1 MKTLL
6 LIGMTLWMNPDSVIV
21 DFSTESTLSAWSI
34 LDDVV
39 MGGRSDGRMRI
50 NEAGNAVF
58 SGTVSLE
65 NNGGFSSVQ
74 HNFPKRPV
82 EAYRYIEIRLK
93 GDGKRYQFRVRS
105 DRSERHS
112 YAYYFQTDGT
122 WQTIVVPMEEMYPTW
137 RGRTLNLPNYPGSNL
152 SEIAIFIGNNKNEQ
166 FQLEIDYIKLTKNK
180 YLIANR

>member
-6 LIGMTLWMNPDSVIV
+6 LISMTLWMNPDSMIV
-21 DFSTESTLSAWSI
+21 DFSTESTLSEWSI

-39 MGGRSDGRMRI
+39 MGGRSDGGLMI

-74 HNFPKRPV
+74 HSFPKTLV

-122 WQTIVVPMEEMYPTW
+122 WQTIVVPMQEMYPTW
-137 RGRTLNLPNYPGSNL
+137 RGRTLNLPNYPGSTL
-152 SEIAIFIGNNKNEQ
+152 SEIAIFVGNGRNEQ
-166 FQLEIDYIKLTKNK
+166 FQLEIDYLKLTKNK